1 MSSQGYVPYGWQFGD
16 EKVAIYVE
24 KGHRI
29 NVFGLISRQNE
40 CHWATTR
47 QNIDSAFVWAE
58 LEQLSFKIKKETFV
72 ILDNAS
78 VHHSKIMQQQIPVW
92 QNRGLFLFFLPPYSP
107 QLNIA
112 ETLWRKLKTEW
123 IIPEDY
129 LQKDTL
135 FYAVNRCMANI
146 GTSLKINFSPFN
158 AN

>member
-1 MSSQGYVPYGWQFGD
+1 MSSQGYVPYGWQFAD
-16 EKVAIYVE
+16 EKVAVYVE

-40 CHWATTR
+40 CHWATTQ
-47 QNIDSAFVWAE
+47 QNIDSTFVWTE

-78 VHHSKIMQQQIPVW
+78 VHQSKIMQQQIPVW

-146 GTSLKINFSPFN
+146 GISLKINFSSFN

>member
-1 MSSQGYVPYGWQFGD
+1 MSSQGYVPYGWQFAD
-16 EKVAIYVE
+16 EKVAVYVE

-40 CHWATTR
+40 CYWATTQ
-47 QNIDSAFVWAE
+47 QNIDSTFVWTE

-78 VHHSKIMQQQIPVW
+78 VHQSKIMQQQIPVW

-146 GTSLKINFSPFN
+146 GISLKINFSPFN

>member
-1 MSSQGYVPYGWQFGD
+1 
-16 EKVAIYVE
+16 
-24 KGHRI
+24 
-29 NVFGLISRQNE
+29 
-40 CHWATTR
+40 
-47 QNIDSAFVWAE
+47 
-58 LEQLSFKIKKETFV
+58 
-72 ILDNAS
+72 
-78 VHHSKIMQQQIPVW
+78 MQQQIPVW

-146 GTSLKINFSPFN
+146 GISLKINFSPFN